1 MRRFAFGGS
10 SLVWLAAMAGI
21 VALGP
26 LGRHPVGAG
35 ILYITAFGCLLL
47 MVRRFPDTMSPPK
60 VLGIVFILGTTAR
73 LFYLF
78 YPVGNDVFRYVWE
91 GFVQNFGVNPY
102 LFAPDEQALTVLA
115 RAGLQSVWEN
125 IPHKNLAAVYPPLS
139 QLLFKGLAALKPD
152 PLIFKLCFV
161 GFDLGV
167 LAVLALICRIRKVPF
182 QRLLL
187 YAANPLVIV
196 YTAGE
201 GHLDAAQVFFLC
213 LGLYLLFRGHAATAF
228 FVVGL
233 AVMTKYLAI
242 VALPFLVTR
251 QNWKASLTC
260 LLPAGLFLF
269 YGDADLHLFSALW
282 RFGSDLHYNDFL
294 TSILRFVFPDPLVAP
309 IAGLLLVG
317 MLAGIFLSVP
327 DKLRSVYLAIGVT
340 LVCLPTLH
348 PWYLILIAPFLV
360 FYPSAAWIYLQA
372 AVALT
377 FPVLA
382 VELATGIFQ
391 EVHWLKL
398 FEYGPFFGLLVYG
411 VFRDGYL
418 FRDSVRYAVPQ
429 TVSVIVPTLNEAD
442 NLAGCLISLKER
454 RNVSE
459 IIVADGGST
468 DATVRVALDFEATVV
483 CGPKGRG
490 LQIREGVAVAT
501 GDLLIVLHA
510 DSVLRPGILADVI
523 DGLRRDPYAPGGA
536 IAMRFETG
544 AASAL
549 VISAL
554 NNLRA
559 RLTGIAFGDQAQ
571 FVRRPALEAIGGF
584 PDLMLMEDVELSLR
598 LKELGRPL
606 FLGQG
611 VTVSSRRWQGVGVV
625 AKIMLVVKLLGRF
638 LLERRWEEGRRTG
651 RNYYARYYRL

>member
-1 MRRFAFGGS
+1 MRRFAFVGS

-21 VALGP
+21 AALGP
-26 LGRHPVGAG
+26 LGRHPVAAG
-35 ILYITAFGCLLL
+35 ILYIAAFGCLLL
-47 MVRRFPDTMSPPK
+47 MVRRFPDTITPPQ
-60 VLGIVFILGTTAR
+60 VLGIVFLLGTTAR
-73 LFYLF
+73 LFFLF
-78 YPVGNDVFRYVWE
+78 YPVGNDVYRYVWE
-91 GFVQNFGVNPY
+91 GYIQKFGVNPY
-102 LFAPDEQALTVLA
+102 LFAPDEPALTVLA
-115 RAGLQSVWEN
+115 HAGLQSVWEN
-125 IPHKNLAAVYPPLS
+125 IPHKTIAAVYPPLS
-139 QLLFKGLAALKPD
+139 QFLFRGLAALKPD
-152 PLIFKLCFV
+152 PLIFKLCFIA
-161 GFDLGV
+161 FDLGV
-167 LAVLALICRIRKVPF
+167 MVVLALICRLKRVPF

-201 GHLDAAQVFFLC
+201 GHLDVAQAFFLC

-228 FVVGL
+228 FVIGL
-233 AVMTKYLAI
+233 AVMTRYLAI

-251 QNWKASLTC
+251 RNWKASLTC

-269 YGDADLHLFSALW
+269 YADAGGHLFSALG
-282 RFGSDLHYNDFL
+282 RFGSTLHYNDSL
-294 TSILRFVFPDPLVAP
+294 TSILRLALPDPIVVPA
-309 IAGLLLVG
+309 AGVLLAG

-327 DKLRSVYLAIGVT
+327 EKLRSVYLAIGVT
-340 LVCLPTLH
+340 LLCLPTLH

-360 FYPSAAWIYLQA
+360 FYPSAAWFYLQA

-391 EVHWLKL
+391 EVHWIKI
-398 FEYGPFFGLLVYG
+398 FEYGPFFGLLLYG

-418 FRDSVRYAVPQ
+418 FRDGARYSAPQ

-454 RNVSE
+454 RHVSE

-501 GDLLIVLHA
+501 GDLLMVLHA
-510 DSVLRPGILADVI
+510 DSVLRPGILAAVI

-536 IAMRFETG
+536 MAMRFETRT
-544 AASAL
+544 ASAL
-549 VISAL
+549 LISAL

-559 RLTGIAFGDQAQ
+559 RFTGIAFGDQAQ
-571 FVRRPALEAIGGF
+571 FVRRPALEAVGGF

-611 VTVSSRRWQGVGVV
+611 VRVSNRRWQGVGIA

-638 LLERRWEEGRRTG
+638 LLERRWEEGRG
-651 RNYYARYYRL
+651 VGSDYYSAYYRL